1 MSSSTFLDESDEYK
15 CIYDYLTY
23 GEYPTVATKSMKGEI
38 RRRATKYVVN
48 GQMLFVTNGNE
59 TKRLLIKLNRWMC
72 EFDKRD
78 KTFVCALY
86 LN

>member
-23 GEYPTVATKSMKGEI
+23 GEYPAVARKSMKREI

-59 TKRLLIKLNRWMC
+59 TKRLLINLNSWMC

-78 KTFVCALY
+78 KTDSYALFI
-86 LN
+86 